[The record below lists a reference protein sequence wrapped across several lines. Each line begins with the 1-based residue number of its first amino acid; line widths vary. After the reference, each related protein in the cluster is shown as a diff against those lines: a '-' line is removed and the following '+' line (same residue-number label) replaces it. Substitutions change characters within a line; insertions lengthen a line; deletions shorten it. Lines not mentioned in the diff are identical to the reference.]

1 MHIKSVVSAAA
12 LSAALLFS
20 GSVFAQTMFNG
31 GEVSA
36 EDLPALQERCEM
48 LGTAANT
55 ESAADQPSQDG
66 ETAGDAAAASVPE
79 VNELEQATT
88 TLDLDTVTL
97 EQCEAA
103 GIKGTM

>member
-20 GSVFAQTMFNG
+20 GSAYAQTMFNG
-31 GEVSA
+31 SEVSA

-48 LGTAANT
+48 LGTAASTQSLSDNPT
-55 ESAADQPSQDG
+55 QDG
-66 ETAGDAAAASVPE
+66 ETAGDAAAAQVPD
-79 VNELEQATT
+79 VNEIEQATT

-97 EQCEAA
+97 EQCTEA